1 MHASAPNLG
10 NLHAGNPDAAGR
22 PALPAQA
29 VSLDVLHEKYAR
41 GDERSIDD
49 VRLRI
54 ARALAALEP
63 GPQRAEHERRFL
75 WAQQQG
81 FVPAG
86 RIAAA
91 AGLGLR
97 ATLINCFVQPVG
109 DAISGSD
116 DGLPGIYT
124 ALLEAAETM
133 RRGGGV
139 GYDFSA
145 IRPLGSK
152 VRGTASR
159 ASGPVSYM
167 EVFDASCRTV
177 ESAGARRGA
186 QMGVLRIDHPD
197 IERFIAAKDGGRL
210 TNFNLSVG
218 VTDDFMRA
226 VEADAAFDLVH
237 AAEPGDEDQA
247 AGARRR
253 DDGLWVYRSVRA
265 RALWESIMASTYD
278 HAEPGVLFV
287 DRMNRE
293 NNLWYAEEL
302 RATNPCGEQPLPP
315 YGCCDLG
322 SLNLTAF
329 VEAPFTHEARLDFG
343 RLHAVATVGV
353 RMLDLVLD
361 ATAWPLPQQAAEARA
376 KRRIGLGFLGLG
388 SALVM
393 LGLRYDSEE
402 GRAMAARIAAALR
415 DSAYAASTAL
425 AREKG
430 AFPLFDADKYLD
442 GAFTARL
449 PEALR
454 EAIRRD
460 GIRNSHLLSIAPT
473 GTISLAFAD
482 NASNGI
488 EPPYAWTYQRK
499 KRTLEGGTR
508 SYRVA
513 DHAWRLYH
521 ALQGRAEDAVAD
533 GAPLP
538 PQFVGALEM
547 RALDHLRMV
556 EAVQPYIDTA
566 ISKTVNVPAEYPY
579 DDFRDLYL
587 EAWRAGLKG
596 LATYRPNAVL
606 GSVLSTQ
613 APASAPAPAPSPP
626 PAPPAA
632 DDDPLRKR
640 FERRPL
646 GELESVT
653 SKIEYSTQEG
663 RKSAYLTVSFLPAG
677 GTWEGRPVT
686 IERPFEF
693 FMPANQR
700 TGGHQWITASMRLLS
715 MVARAGGP
723 IARALADMR
732 EVVWEKGPVRCGL
745 LTREDGA
752 QAPVYHDSEVAAV
765 AFMLQ
770 RILIRR
776 GFLDEQGNQVPVGE
790 LARRFAGRAAPFA
803 APFAAPLAAPF
814 VPPSPA
820 LAPALAQAADADP
833 AEAPGVLPI
842 TGGAKCP
849 ECGARALRKV
859 DGCTR
864 CASCHYVGECG

>member
-1 MHASAPNLG
+1 MAGAFMDRATGMNAPEAPVG
-10 NLHAGNPDAAGR
+10 
-22 PALPAQA
+22 ALPAQE
-29 VSLDVLHEKYAR
+29 VSLDVLREKYAR
-41 GDERSIDD
+41 GDERTIGD
-49 VRLRI
+49 VQRRI

-63 GPQRAEHERRFL
+63 AAQRADCERRYL
-75 WAQQQG
+75 EAQQQG
-81 FVPAG
+81 FIPAG
-86 RIAAA
+86 RIASA
-91 AGLGLR
+91 AGLGLS

-109 DAISGSD
+109 DSISGAS

-124 ALLEAAETM
+124 ALSEAAETM

-152 VRGTASR
+152 VAGTASR

-197 IERFIAAKDGGRL
+197 IERFIAAKDTGRL
-210 TNFNLSVG
+210 TNFNISVG
-218 VTDDFMRA
+218 VTDAFMRA
-226 VEADAAFDLVH
+226 VEADEAFALVH

-247 AGARRR
+247 AGGHRRE
-253 DDGLWVYRSVRA
+253 DGLWVYRSVRA
-265 RALWESIMASTYD
+265 RDLWERIMVSTYD

-287 DRMNRE
+287 DRMNAE

-329 VEAPFTHEARLDFG
+329 VDAPFTLDARLDFE
-343 RLHAVATVGV
+343 RLREVATVAV

-361 ATAWPLPQQAAEARA
+361 ATRWPLPQQADEARA

-388 SALVM
+388 SALAM
-393 LGLRYDSEE
+393 LGLRYDADA
-402 GRAMAARIAAALR
+402 GRAMAARIATELR
-415 DSAYAASTAL
+415 DAAYAASIEL

-430 AFPLFDADKYLD
+430 AFPLFDADQYLR
-442 GAFTARL
+442 GQFVARL

-454 EAIRRD
+454 DGIRAH

-488 EPPYAWTYQRK
+488 EPPYSWTYRRR
-499 KRTLEGGTR
+499 KRTADGGTR
-508 SYRVA
+508 SYEVC
-513 DHAWRLYH
+513 DHAWRLYRRLH
-521 ALQGRAEDAVAD
+521 GD
-533 GAPLP
+533 APLP
-538 PQFVGALEM
+538 PSFVTALEM

-556 EAVQPYIDTA
+556 EAVQPFIDTA
-566 ISKTVNVPAEYPY
+566 ISKTVNVPEDYPY

-606 GSVLSTQ
+606 GSVLS
-613 APASAPAPAPSPP
+613 PAPAADDASA
-626 PAPPAA
+626 APVA
-632 DDDPLRKR
+632 DDDPLRRR
-640 FERRPL
+640 FEHRPL

-663 RKSAYLTVSFLPAG
+663 RKTVYLTVSFLRAEG
-677 GTWEGRPVT
+677 MWEGRQVT

-732 EVVWEKGPVRCGL
+732 EVVWEKGPVRCGHIV
-745 LTREDGA
+745 RDDGV
-752 QAPVYHDSEVAAV
+752 QVPVYHDSEVAAI

-770 RILIRR
+770 RILTRR
-776 GFLDEQGNQVPVGE
+776 GFLDEQGNQVPVDA
-790 LARRFAGRAAPFA
+790 LARSFERRMHGAAPG
-803 APFAAPLAAPF
+803 PRL
-814 VPPSPA
+814 
-820 LAPALAQAADADP
+820 QEETP
-833 AEAPGVLPI
+833 AEPLPVLN
-842 TGGAKCP
+842 GAKCP
-849 ECGARALRKV
+849 ECGALALRKV
-859 DGCTR
+859 DGCSR

>member
-1 MHASAPNLG
+1 MAGAFMDRATGMNAPEAPTG
-10 NLHAGNPDAAGR
+10 T
-22 PALPAQA
+22 LPAQE
-29 VSLDVLHEKYAR
+29 VSLDVLREKYAR
-41 GDERSIDD
+41 GDERTIED
-49 VRLRI
+49 VQRRI

-63 GPQRAEHERRFL
+63 AAQRADRERRFL

-86 RIAAA
+86 RIASS
-91 AGLGLR
+91 AGRGLS

-109 DAISGSD
+109 DSISGTS

-124 ALLEAAETM
+124 ALSEAAETM

-145 IRPLGSK
+145 IRPFGSK
-152 VRGTASR
+152 VAGTASR

-197 IERFIAAKDGGRL
+197 IERFIAAKDTGRL
-210 TNFNLSVG
+210 TNFNISVG
-218 VTDDFMRA
+218 VTDAFMRA
-226 VEADAAFDLVH
+226 VEADGAFALVH
-237 AAEPGDEDQA
+237 AAEPGDEDLA
-247 AGARRR
+247 AGGHRRE
-253 DDGLWVYRSVRA
+253 DGLWIYRSVRA
-265 RALWESIMASTYD
+265 RELWERIMVSTYD

-287 DRMNRE
+287 DRMNAE

-329 VEAPFTHEARLDFG
+329 VDAPFTPDARLDLE
-343 RLHAVATVGV
+343 RMREVATVAV

-361 ATAWPLPQQAAEARA
+361 ATQWPLPQQAEEARA
-376 KRRIGLGFLGLG
+376 KRRVGLGFLGLG
-388 SALVM
+388 SALAM
-393 LGLRYDSEE
+393 LGLRYDTDA
-402 GRAMAARIAAALR
+402 GRAMAARIATALR
-415 DSAYAASTAL
+415 DAAYAASIDL

-430 AFPLFDADKYLD
+430 AFPLFDADQYLR
-442 GAFTARL
+442 GQFALRL

-454 EAIRRD
+454 DGIRGH

-488 EPPYAWTYQRK
+488 EPPYSWTYRRR
-499 KRTLEGGTR
+499 KRTADGGTR
-508 SYRVA
+508 SYEVC
-513 DHAWRLYH
+513 DHAWRLYRQQH
-521 ALQGRAEDAVAD
+521 GD
-533 GAPLP
+533 APLP
-538 PQFVGALEM
+538 PSFVTALEM
-547 RALDHLRMV
+547 RARDHLRMV
-556 EAVQPYIDTA
+556 EAVQPFIDTA
-566 ISKTVNVPAEYPY
+566 ISKTVNVPEDYPY
-579 DDFRDLYL
+579 EDFRDLYL

-606 GSVLSTQ
+606 GSVLS
-613 APASAPAPAPSPP
+613 AA
-626 PAPPAA
+626 PAA
-632 DDDPLRKR
+632 DPVPAATQPPFEDDPLRKR
-640 FERRPL
+640 FEHRPL

-663 RKSAYLTVSFLPAG
+663 RKTVYLTVSFLHAEG
-677 GTWEGRPVT
+677 AWEGRQVT
-686 IERPFEF
+686 VERPFEF

-732 EVVWEKGPVRCGL
+732 EVVWEKGPVRCGHI
-745 LTREDGA
+745 TREDGV
-752 QAPVYHDSEVAAV
+752 QVPVYHDSEVAAI

-770 RILIRR
+770 RMLIRR
-776 GFLDEQGNQVPVGE
+776 GFLDEQGNQVPVDA
-790 LARRFAGRAAPFA
+790 LARSFERRMHDAAPG
-803 APFAAPLAAPF
+803 PRL
-814 VPPSPA
+814 
-820 LAPALAQAADADP
+820 QEETP
-833 AEAPGVLPI
+833 AEPLPVLN
-842 TGGAKCP
+842 GAKCP
-849 ECGARALRKV
+849 ECGALALRKV
-859 DGCTR
+859 DGCSR

>member
-1 MHASAPNLG
+1 MAGAFMDRATGMNAPESPTG
-10 NLHAGNPDAAGR
+10 T
-22 PALPAQA
+22 LPAQE
-29 VSLDVLHEKYAR
+29 VSLDVLREKYAR
-41 GDERSIDD
+41 GDERTIGD
-49 VRLRI
+49 VQRRI

-63 GPQRAEHERRFL
+63 QRAEWERRFL
-75 WAQQQG
+75 EAQQQG

-86 RIAAA
+86 RIASA
-91 AGLGLR
+91 AGLGLS

-109 DAISGSD
+109 DSISGTS

-124 ALLEAAETM
+124 ALSEAAETM

-152 VRGTASR
+152 VAGTASR

-197 IERFIAAKDGGRL
+197 IERFIAAKDTGRL
-210 TNFNLSVG
+210 TNFNISVG
-218 VTDDFMRA
+218 VTDAFMRA
-226 VEADAAFDLVH
+226 VEADETFALVH
-237 AAEPGDEDQA
+237 PAEPGDEDMA
-247 AGARRR
+247 AGGHRR
-253 DDGLWVYRSVRA
+253 DDGLWVYRSLRA
-265 RALWESIMASTYD
+265 RDLWERIMVSTYD
-278 HAEPGVLFV
+278 HAEPGVLFI
-287 DRMNRE
+287 DRMNAE
-293 NNLWYAEEL
+293 NNLWYAEQL

-329 VEAPFTHEARLDFG
+329 VDAPFTPEARLDLE
-343 RLHAVATVGV
+343 RMREVAATAV

-361 ATAWPLPQQAAEARA
+361 ANRWPLPQQAEEARA

-388 SALVM
+388 SALAM
-393 LGLRYDSEE
+393 LGLRYDADE
-402 GRAMAARIAAALR
+402 GRAMAARIAAELR
-415 DSAYAASTAL
+415 DAAYAASIEL

-430 AFPLFDADKYLD
+430 AFPLFDADKYLR
-442 GAFTARL
+442 GQFVGRL
-449 PEALR
+449 PQALLDG
-454 EAIRRD
+454 IRAY

-488 EPPYAWTYQRK
+488 EPPYSWTYQRR
-499 KRTLEGGTR
+499 KRTADGGTR
-508 SYRVA
+508 SYEVC
-513 DHAWRLYH
+513 DHAWRLYRQLH
-521 ALQGRAEDAVAD
+521 GD
-533 GAPLP
+533 APLP
-538 PQFVGALEM
+538 PAFVTALEM

-556 EAVQPYIDTA
+556 EAVQPFIDTA
-566 ISKTVNVPAEYPY
+566 ISKTVNVPEDYPY
-579 DDFRDLYL
+579 EDFRDLYL

-606 GSVLSTQ
+606 GSVLSV
-613 APASAPAPAPSPP
+613 APAADVASTAPLV
-626 PAPPAA
+626 A

-640 FERRPL
+640 FEHRPL

-663 RKSAYLTVSFLPAG
+663 RKTAYLTVSFLRAEG
-677 GTWEGRPVT
+677 AWEGRRVT
-686 IERPFEF
+686 VERPFEF

-732 EVVWEKGPVRCGL
+732 EVVWEKGPVRCGHIV
-745 LTREDGA
+745 RDDGV
-752 QAPVYHDSEVAAV
+752 QVPVYHDSEVAAI

-770 RILIRR
+770 RMLIRR
-776 GFLDEQGNQVPVGE
+776 GFLDEQGNQVPVDA
-790 LARRFAGRAAPFA
+790 LARSFERRMHDAAPG
-803 APFAAPLAAPF
+803 PRL
-814 VPPSPA
+814 
-820 LAPALAQAADADP
+820 QAETP
-833 AEAPGVLPI
+833 AEPLPVLN
-842 TGGAKCP
+842 GAKCP
-849 ECGARALRKV
+849 ECGALALRKV
-859 DGCTR
+859 DGCSR
-864 CASCHYVGECG
+864 CESCHYVGECG

>member
-1 MHASAPNLG
+1 MDRATSMNAPDTPSG
-10 NLHAGNPDAAGR
+10 T
-22 PALPAQA
+22 LPAQE
-29 VSLDVLHEKYAR
+29 VSLDVLREKYAR
-41 GDERSIDD
+41 GGETTIAD
-49 VRLRI
+49 VQRRI

-63 GPQRAEHERRFL
+63 APQRAESERRFL

-81 FVPAG
+81 FIPAG
-86 RIAAA
+86 RIASA
-91 AGLGLR
+91 AGLGLS

-109 DAISGSD
+109 DSISGNS

-124 ALLEAAETM
+124 ALSEAAETM

-152 VRGTASR
+152 VAGTASR

-186 QMGVLRIDHPD
+186 QMGVLHIDHPD
-197 IERFIAAKDGGRL
+197 IERFIAAKDTGRL
-210 TNFNLSVG
+210 TNFNISVG
-218 VTDDFMRA
+218 VTDAFMRA
-226 VEADAAFDLVH
+226 VEADEAFALVH
-237 AAEPGDEDQA
+237 AAEPGDEDLAA
-247 AGARRR
+247 AGHRRV
-253 DDGLWVYRSVRA
+253 DGLWVYRTVRA
-265 RALWESIMASTYD
+265 RELWERIMVSTYD

-287 DRMNRE
+287 DRMNAE

-329 VEAPFTHEARLDFG
+329 VHEAFTPAARLDFE
-343 RLHAVATVGV
+343 RMRDVATTAV

-361 ATAWPLPQQAAEARA
+361 ATQWPLPQQAAEARA

-388 SALVM
+388 SALAM
-393 LGLRYDSEE
+393 LGLRYDADE
-402 GRAMAARIAAALR
+402 GRAMAARIATALR
-415 DSAYAASTAL
+415 DAAYASSIEL

-430 AFPLFDADKYLD
+430 AFPLFDADNYLR
-442 GAFTARL
+442 GQFALRL
-449 PEALR
+449 PQALR
-454 EAIRRD
+454 DAIRAH

-488 EPPYAWTYQRK
+488 EPPYSWTYQRR
-499 KRTLEGGTR
+499 KRTADGGTR
-508 SYRVA
+508 SYEVC
-513 DHAWRLYH
+513 DHAWRLYRQRH
-521 ALQGRAEDAVAD
+521 GDAA
-533 GAPLP
+533 LP
-538 PQFVGALEM
+538 PSFVTALEM

-556 EAVQPYIDTA
+556 EAVQPFIDTA
-566 ISKTVNVPAEYPY
+566 ISKTVNVPEDYPY

-606 GSVLSTQ
+606 GSVLSPTPVA
-613 APASAPAPAPSPP
+613 APPIPAAGPPSP
-626 PAPPAA
+626 

-640 FERRPL
+640 FEHRPL
-646 GELESVT
+646 GELESST
-653 SKIEYSTQEG
+653 AKIEYSTHEG
-663 RKSAYLTVSFLPAG
+663 RKTVYLTVSFLRA
-677 GTWEGRPVT
+677 EGVWDGRQVT
-686 IERPFEF
+686 VERPFEF

-700 TGGHQWITASMRLLS
+700 TGGHQWVTASMRLLS

-732 EVVWEKGPVRCGL
+732 EVVWEKGPVRCGHIV
-745 LTREDGA
+745 REDGVRV
-752 QAPVYHDSEVAAV
+752 PVYHDSEVAAI

-770 RILIRR
+770 RMLIRR

-790 LARRFAGRAAPFA
+790 LARRFERRAQDGAPD
-803 APFAAPLAAPF
+803 PQL
-814 VPPSPA
+814 
-820 LAPALAQAADADP
+820 QP
-833 AEAPGVLPI
+833 AEAPFEPLPVMN
-842 TGGAKCP
+842 GAKCP
-849 ECGARALRKV
+849 ECGALALRKV
-859 DGCTR
+859 DGCSR
-864 CASCHYVGECG
+864 CESCHYVGECG

>member
-1 MHASAPNLG
+1 MNAPEAP
-10 NLHAGNPDAAGR
+10 AG
-22 PALPAQA
+22 ALPAQE
-29 VSLDVLHEKYAR
+29 VSLDVLREKYAR
-41 GDERSIDD
+41 GDERTIGD
-49 VRLRI
+49 VQRRI

-63 GPQRAEHERRFL
+63 AAQRADCERRYL
-75 WAQQQG
+75 EAQQQG
-81 FVPAG
+81 FIPAG
-86 RIAAA
+86 RIASA
-91 AGLGLR
+91 AGLGLS

-109 DAISGSD
+109 DSISGAS

-124 ALLEAAETM
+124 ALSEAAETM

-152 VRGTASR
+152 VAGTASR

-197 IERFIAAKDGGRL
+197 IERFIAAKDTGRL
-210 TNFNLSVG
+210 TNFNISVG
-218 VTDDFMRA
+218 VTDAFMRA
-226 VEADAAFDLVH
+226 VEADEAFALVH

-247 AGARRR
+247 AGGHRRE
-253 DDGLWVYRSVRA
+253 DGLWVYRSVRA
-265 RALWESIMASTYD
+265 RDLWERIMVSTYD

-287 DRMNRE
+287 DRMNAE

-329 VEAPFTHEARLDFG
+329 IDAPFTLDARLDFE
-343 RLHAVATVGV
+343 RLRKVATVAV

-361 ATAWPLPQQAAEARA
+361 ATRWPLPQQADEARA
-376 KRRIGLGFLGLG
+376 KRRVGLGFLGLG
-388 SALVM
+388 SALAM
-393 LGLRYDSEE
+393 LGLRYDADP
-402 GRAMAARIAAALR
+402 GRAMAARIASELR
-415 DSAYAASTAL
+415 DAAYAASIEL

-430 AFPLFDADKYLD
+430 AFPLFDADKYLR
-442 GAFTARL
+442 GQFTLRL

-454 EAIRRD
+454 DGIRKH

-488 EPPYAWTYQRK
+488 EPPYSWTYRRR
-499 KRTLEGGTR
+499 KRTADGGTR
-508 SYRVA
+508 SYEVCDR
-513 DHAWRLYH
+513 AWRLYRQ
-521 ALQGRAEDAVAD
+521 LRGDV
-533 GAPLP
+533 PLP
-538 PQFVGALEM
+538 PSFVTALEM

-556 EAVQPYIDTA
+556 EAVQPFIDTA
-566 ISKTVNVPAEYPY
+566 ISKTVNVPEDYPY

-606 GSVLSTQ
+606 GSVLST
-613 APASAPAPAPSPP
+613 APAADDASAAPV
-626 PAPPAA
+626 A
-632 DDDPLRKR
+632 DDDPLRRR
-640 FERRPL
+640 FEHRPL

-663 RKSAYLTVSFLPAG
+663 RKTVYLTVSFLRAEG
-677 GTWEGRPVT
+677 VWEGRQVT
-686 IERPFEF
+686 VERPFEF

-732 EVVWEKGPVRCGL
+732 EVVWEKGPVRCGHIV
-745 LTREDGA
+745 RDDGV
-752 QAPVYHDSEVAAV
+752 QVPVYHDSEVAAI

-770 RILIRR
+770 RILTRR
-776 GFLDEQGNQVPVGE
+776 GFLDEQGNQVPVDA
-790 LARRFAGRAAPFA
+790 LARSFERRMHDAAPG
-803 APFAAPLAAPF
+803 PRL
-814 VPPSPA
+814 
-820 LAPALAQAADADP
+820 QEETP
-833 AEAPGVLPI
+833 AEPLPVLN
-842 TGGAKCP
+842 GAKCP
-849 ECGARALRKV
+849 ECGALALRKV
-859 DGCTR
+859 DGCSR